1 VFSGDTGQRQ
11 EGAEGARNFG
21 RARRAAFLGRLGRG
35 LRRRLSGTAPCCES
49 LRCFEQE
56 MVSHGSER
64 KARVHEAIELG
75 KIVGSVGRCGAFDAG
90 FLPVCSCSAERWKR
104 VYGAFLEGK
113 TLPPVEL
120 YKLGGAYFVV
130 DGNHRVSVARYRGAA
145 AVDAVVTEFA

>member
-1 VFSGDTGQRQ
+1 
-11 EGAEGARNFG
+11 
-21 RARRAAFLGRLGRG
+21 LGRLGRG

-49 LRCFEQE
+49 LRCFEEE
-56 MVSHGSER
+56 MVSHCSER
-64 KARVHEAIELG
+64 KARVPEAVELG

-120 YKLGGAYFVV
+120 YKLGGALPW
-130 DGNHRVSVARYRGAA
+130 GGGRGRRRHRVRLSHETAAPRGFARSRAP
-145 AVDAVVTEFA
+145 